1 MGTKNNTRMKIFMDN
16 FHKNYSDAYC
26 NKNEDDSNKCVKYN
40 GSRSNDKMM
49 LPLLEELR
57 DYLQADN
64 DEYVVD
70 YNETNVDINPEE
82 DDDDNGEHN
91 FLTNWTFK
99 NKFIKDC
106 KPRPEL
112 KVEVICPEGY
122 VGQNYLKVYFV
133 HLLFF
138 LFFFF

>member
-1 MGTKNNTRMKIFMDN
+1 
-16 FHKNYSDAYC
+16 
-26 NKNEDDSNKCVKYN
+26 
-40 GSRSNDKMM
+40 MM

-64 DEYVVD
+64 DEYIVNN
-70 YNETNVDINPEE
+70 NETNVDINPEE
-82 DDDDNGEHN
+82 DDDDDGEHN

-106 KPRPEL
+106 KPRPEV

-133 HLLFF
+133 HLLLF